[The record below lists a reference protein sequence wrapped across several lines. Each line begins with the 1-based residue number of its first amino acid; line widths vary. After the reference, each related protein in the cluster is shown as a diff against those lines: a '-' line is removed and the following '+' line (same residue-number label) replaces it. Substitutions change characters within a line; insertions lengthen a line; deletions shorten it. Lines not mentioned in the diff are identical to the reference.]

1 MYKRKEKA
9 SDKQT
14 RYGDNI
20 LSRKYIPMSN
30 ELKLKNLQ
38 EKYSWEKKYQV
49 VGCYM
54 ELSSLQKTA
63 DVCKVTVQTI
73 SAWKKQPWWS
83 ELEARIL
90 REKAL
95 EHDGKL
101 SKIIDRALAIVEDR
115 LENGEQVLN
124 NKTGTLVHKPV
135 SLRDTTNTLNALAAR
150 QKNVRADLSG
160 VSEEKASV
168 KETLALLAKE
178 FALMNK
184 SLAKRKPEIIDLEDV
199 NALHEERQEGLQEG
213 SGSVYE
219 QAGGEEEEGNAE
231 CCESP
236 SDERGFSPQG

>member
-1 MYKRKEKA
+1 MYKRKERADKA
-9 SDKQT
+9 CL

-30 ELKLKNLQ
+30 ELKIKNLQ
-38 EKYSWEKKYQV
+38 EKHSWEKKHQV

-63 DVCKVTVQTI
+63 DVCKVGTATI
-73 SAWKKQPWWS
+73 SAWKKQDWWP
-83 ELEARIL
+83 EVEARIL

-101 SKIIDRALAIVEDR
+101 SKIIDKALSIVEDR
-115 LENGEQVLN
+115 LQNGEQVLN
-124 NKTGTLVHKPV
+124 NKTGTLVSKPV
-135 SLRDTTNTLNALAAR
+135 SLRDTTNTLSALSAR
-150 QKNVRADLSG
+150 QKNVRNELSG

-184 SLAKRKPEIIDLEDV
+184 SLGKRKPEIIDLEDV
-199 NALHEERQEGLQEG
+199 DALHDPAISVQEMQ
-213 SGSVYE
+213 SGEPEDTAETSNSE
-219 QAGGEEEEGNAE
+219 QNSEIL
-231 CCESP
+231 S
-236 SDERGFSPQG
+236 SDNMFQVRTN

>member
-9 SDKQT
+9 DKACL

-30 ELKLKNLQ
+30 ELKIKNLQ
-38 EKYSWEKKYQV
+38 EKHSWEKKYQV

-63 DVCKVTVQTI
+63 DVCKVGVATI
-73 SAWKKQPWWS
+73 SGWKKQPWWS
-83 ELEARIL
+83 EIEARIL

-124 NKTGTLVHKPV
+124 NKTGTLVSKPV
-135 SLRDTTNTLNALAAR
+135 SLRDTTNTLSALAAR
-150 QKNVRADLSG
+150 QKNVRNELSG

-199 NALHEERQEGLQEG
+199 DAKFPSVASEARESGEDEDCPVEMENEESTKD
-213 SGSVYE
+213 SGS
-219 QAGGEEEEGNAE
+219 
-231 CCESP
+231 STT
-236 SDERGFSPQG
+236 FSRTE